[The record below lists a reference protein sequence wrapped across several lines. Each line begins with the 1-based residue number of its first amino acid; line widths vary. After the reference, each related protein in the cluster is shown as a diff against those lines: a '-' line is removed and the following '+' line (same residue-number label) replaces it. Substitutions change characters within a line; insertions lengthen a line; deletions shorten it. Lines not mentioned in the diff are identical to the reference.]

1 MARLRIRTQL
11 LIATVLIILGLTG
24 SLLLIIQHTI
34 GVEIRKEIR
43 EGTQASAHAF
53 ETVQRQRE
61 QQLSRAA
68 AMLADLPLLEAL
80 MTTNDPLTIQD
91 GSAQYAKLAGSD
103 LLVLAKP
110 DRRVVAMHVAPPG
123 WTTAAAQKALERSM
137 NLGEDASWWYESGR
151 LYWVFS
157 QPIFAGAGNNARILG
172 LLAIGYQVDTA
183 LAEQLA
189 AVAGNQI
196 ALETEG
202 TVIASTLPA
211 EDAAEL
217 QRRIQQGLP
226 GTESESRIIQLHTD
240 QYAFSAVVLHG
251 DAPSPVRCYVLMSL
265 TPTNDFMR
273 RLNRTIFLLGIS
285 AIAAGA
291 LLFGFVARTITLPLD
306 SLVAGVQ
313 ALSAG
318 NFTYSIVPRGSSEV
332 AELSTAFAQMRG
344 QLLSSQQQKIETE
357 RIAALGRAASSIS
370 HDLRHYLAAVV
381 ANAEF
386 LYEADELKL
395 NRDEIYQEI
404 KTAANQMT
412 DLIDSLRELSS
423 QRPMI
428 VPEAGDLAPVI
439 RRGIDAVRAREAYR
453 TAEIVLDGE
462 SDLHGV
468 FDSRKME
475 RVFFNLILN
484 ACEAGGDAP
493 RIVSVNARTADEH
506 FDIRIADNGSGIAP
520 VIRETLFDAFVSFG
534 KPNGTGVGLA
544 IVAKIV
550 QDHGG
555 TVGVERTSESG
566 TVMRV
571 RLPRAFYSVAEFAD
585 STASKT

>member
-11 LIATVLIILGLTG
+11 VIATVLIICGLTG
-24 SLLLIIQHTI
+24 SLLLIIQHAI

-43 EGTQASAHAF
+43 EGTQASVHAF

-61 QQLSRAA
+61 LQLSRAA
-68 AMLADLPLLEAL
+68 AMLADLPTLEAL
-80 MTTNDPLTIQD
+80 MTTDDPLTIQD

-110 DRRVVAMHVAPPG
+110 DRRVVAMHVAQPG
-123 WTTAAAQKALERSM
+123 WSTEAAQKALERSM
-137 NLGEDASWWYESGR
+137 NQGGDASWWYESGR

-157 QPIFAGAGNNARILG
+157 QPIFAGAGNNSRMLG
-172 LLAIGYQVDTA
+172 SLAIGYQVDAA

-196 ALETEG
+196 ALETDG
-202 TVIASTLPA
+202 TVIASTLPGQ
-211 EDAAEL
+211 DAAEL
-217 QRRIQQGLP
+217 QRRIQHGIP
-226 GTESESRIIQLHTD
+226 SRESESRIIQLHTD
-240 QYAFSAVVLHG
+240 QYAFSTVLLHG

-265 TPTNDFMR
+265 TPVNDFMR

-285 AIAAGA
+285 AIVAGA
-291 LLFGFVARTITLPLD
+291 LLFGFVARTITSPLD
-306 SLVAGVQ
+306 NLVAGVQ

-332 AELSTAFAQMRG
+332 AELSTAFAHMRG
-344 QLLSSQQQKIETE
+344 QLLSSQRQKIETE

-386 LYEADELKL
+386 LYEAEELKL
-395 NRDEIYQEI
+395 NRNEIYEEI

-423 QRPMI
+423 QRPAI
-428 VPEAGDLAPVI
+428 IPEPGDLAPVI

-453 TAEIVLDGE
+453 TAEIILDGE

-484 ACEAGGDAP
+484 ACETGGDAP
-493 RIVSVNARTADEH
+493 TIVSVNARTVGEDFE
-506 FDIRIADNGSGIAP
+506 IRIADNGSGIAP
-520 VIRETLFDAFVSFG
+520 LIRETLFDAFVSFG

-555 TVGVERTSESG
+555 TVAVEHTSESG
-566 TVMRV
+566 TVMLV
-571 RLPRAFYSVAEFAD
+571 RLPRALNPVAEPAD
-585 STASKT
+585 SAVSKS